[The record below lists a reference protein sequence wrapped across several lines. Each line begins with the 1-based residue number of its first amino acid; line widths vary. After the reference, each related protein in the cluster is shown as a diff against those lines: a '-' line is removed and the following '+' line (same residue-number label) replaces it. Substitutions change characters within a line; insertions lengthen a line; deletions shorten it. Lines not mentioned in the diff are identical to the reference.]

1 MKVKITKEIFKITEE
16 KSETTSD
23 SRNVISLVIKK
34 DTTYITK
41 FVRN

>member
-1 MKVKITKEIFKITEE
+1 MKVKISEERFKITDQ

-34 DTTYITK
+34 DTTYVTK